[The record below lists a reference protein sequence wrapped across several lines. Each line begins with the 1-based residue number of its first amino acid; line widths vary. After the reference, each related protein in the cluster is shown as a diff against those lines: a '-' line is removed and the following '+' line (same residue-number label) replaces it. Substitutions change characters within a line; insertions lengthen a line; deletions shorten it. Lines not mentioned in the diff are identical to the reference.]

1 MSPSEFHSSRKFAD
15 TSFGR
20 IAYIERGSG
29 PTTLFLPGEHPR
41 LMACYFRSSGTQ

>member
-20 IAYIERGSG
+20 IAYIELRVLL
-29 PTTLFLPGEHPR
+29 TEFWNTIN
-41 LMACYFRSSGTQ
+41 